1 MKETITE
8 QLANFVLKCTYST
21 IPQEVSFRAK
31 GFILDFL
38 GVALAGSRAESSQMI
53 ANLVVE
59 LEGKP
64 ESAVIGYPKKVPCIN
79 AAMANGTMGHA
90 LELDDDHRTSGLH
103 PAVAVVPA
111 ALAICEREKTDGKTF
126 ITAVVAG
133 YEVMTRI
140 GDAFLGTQYY
150 EGFHPTGTCG
160 VFGAAASGAKVLKLD
175 KEKIVKALGIAGTQA
190 AGLEEW
196 KADGSWIKRLHPGK
210 AAHSGLVSALL
221 AQRGYTGPSTILEGE
236 NGFLKAFSFER
247 KWDVSK
253 ILDDLG
259 KEYRGHATSF
269 KPYACC
275 RFSHQ
280 VIDATLALVNQ
291 HNIQGKDIEEVTVR
305 VCRTFHLNLF
315 NPPERRYKPETVVD
329 AQFSIPYIVAVT
341 ILRRQALQTE
351 FTNDTIKD
359 PDILSLAAKVKGVA
373 DLEYEK
379 LYPNKYATTVT
390 IRTKGGKEYSQYTEI
405 PKGDPDNPI
414 YKENPKIFN
423 SEIEEKFTKLVKSSP
438 FKERV
443 RPSY

>member
-1 MKETITE
+1 
-8 QLANFVLKCTYST
+8 
-21 IPQEVSFRAK
+21 
-31 GFILDFL
+31 
-38 GVALAGSRAESSQMI
+38 
-53 ANLVVE
+53 
-59 LEGKP
+59 
-64 ESAVIGYPKKVPCIN
+64 
-79 AAMANGTMGHA
+79 MGHA
-90 LELDDDHRTSGLH
+90 LELDDDHRTSVLH
-103 PAVAVVPA
+103 PAVAVIPA
-111 ALAICEREKTDGKTF
+111 ALSICEREKADGKTF
-126 ITAVVAG
+126 ITAVVIG
-133 YEVMTRI
+133 YELMTRI

-160 VFGAAASGAKVLKLD
+160 VFGAAAAGAKVLKLD

-210 AAHSGLVSALL
+210 AAHSGLLSALL
-221 AQRGYTGPSTILEGE
+221 AQRGYTGPSTIMEGE
-236 NGFLKAFSFER
+236 NGFLKGFSFER

-259 KEYRGHATSF
+259 KEYRGYGTSF

-305 VCRTFHLNLF
+305 ICTTFHSTLF
-315 NPPERRYKPETVVD
+315 NPPERRYKPGTVVD
-329 AQFSIPYIVAVT
+329 AQFSIPYTVAVT

-359 PDILSLAAKVKGVA
+359 PEILALTAKVKGIA

-379 LYPNKYATTVT
+379 LYPDKYPTTVT
-390 IRTKGGKEYSQYTEI
+390 IRTKSGNEYSQYTEI
-405 PKGDPDNPI
+405 PKGDPENPI
-414 YKENPKIFN
+414 YKEDPKIFN
-423 SEIEEKFTKLVKSSP
+423 SEIEEKFTKLVKSSL

-443 RPSY
+443 EPLIKTVNELDKISDINMLTRYLSQ